1 MGEGNPESKTYRQA
15 RKQSCSGNVKRPKT
29 NKEID
34 SIKPEK
40 IETKI
45 SSEMNDIDKI
55 SHNISNNK
63 SNFTGASG
71 FF

>member
-15 RKQSCSGNVKRPKT
+15 RKQSCSGNVNRPKT
-29 NKEID
+29 NKETD
-34 SIKPEK
+34 SITPEK

-63 SNFTGASG
+63 CNFTGASG